1 MGRSGGVE
9 DHEQALARAAWA
21 QPKTATFAT
30 SQDLG
35 KAHAIDRHQ

>member
-21 QPKTATFAT
+21 QTKTATFAT
-30 SQDLG
+30 AKNLG
-35 KAHAIDRHQ
+35 KAHTIDRQQ